1 MKMFAVVAGAAA
13 ALMMTTASF
22 ATDLEVTHWWVS
34 PGESAAVKELQK
46 AFDADGQDKWVD
58 GAIAGGGDTA
68 NPIIISRITG
78 GNPMGATQMNTGRDA
93 EQMIQAGLMLDLTDL
108 ATKEGW
114 EKAIRPAQVFAPCH
128 YEGKIYCVPVN
139 IHDWMWLWLNRHV
152 FIDNGMTV
160 PTNWDEYVAD
170 WPKLKAAGI
179 IPLALANGWVENGAF
194 DVMLKSIGGPDLA
207 LKIQKDK
214 SVDAVKSPEFRKV
227 AEAFAAVRAVTDPAT
242 VIPNGDWSAANNE
255 VIQGKAAGFI
265 MGDWAQGDFQAAGK
279 VPGEDYDCLPGL
291 GVRAIADTSGDSFYF
306 PKNSDPNITAAQ
318 LRLASI
324 LLDPKTQ
331 LAFNMKKGS
340 SPVRGDVDVSQANP
354 CMQKSLDIYNNH
366 PENVLPSGEAT
377 LSSDTTQQL
386 QDLVGE
392 FFSDTSMSVDD
403 FVSKYADIIS
413 AAD

>member
-1 MKMFAVVAGAAA
+1 MKTTLVATAFVA
-13 ALMMTTASF
+13 ALLGSTAVR

-46 AFDADGQDKWVD
+46 AFDADGQDKWID

-93 EQMIQAGLMLDLTDL
+93 EQMVQNGLMLDLTDL

-114 EKAIRPAQVFAPCH
+114 EKIIRPAQVFAPCH
-128 YEGKIYCVPVN
+128 FDGKIYCVPVN
-139 IHDWMWLWLNRHV
+139 IHDWLWLWLNRHV
-152 FIDNGMTV
+152 FEDNGMTV

-170 WPKLKAAGI
+170 FPKLKEKGI
-179 IPLALANGWVENGAF
+179 IPIALANGWVLNGAF
-194 DVMLKSIGGPDLA
+194 DVILKSVGGPELA
-207 LKIQKDK
+207 EKIQKDK
-214 SVDAVKSPEFRKV
+214 NADAVKSDDFKKV
-227 AEAFAAVRAVTDPAT
+227 AQAFANVRDATDPAT
-242 VIPNGDWSAANNE
+242 VIPNGDWAAANNE
-255 VIQGKAAGFI
+255 VITGKAAGFI

-279 VPGEDYDCLPGL
+279 VAGQDYDCLPGL

-306 PKNSDPNITAAQ
+306 PKNSNPDITAAQ

-324 LLDPKTQ
+324 LLKPETQ
-331 LAFNMKKGS
+331 LNFNLKKGS
-340 SPVRGDVDVSQANP
+340 SPVRGDVDLNAANA
-354 CMQKSLDIYNNH
+354 CMKKALDIFNNH

-386 QDLVGE
+386 QDLVNE
-392 FFSDTSMSVDD
+392 FFSDKSMSVDD
-403 FVSKYADIIS
+403 FQSHYADIIS
-413 AAD
+413 TAD